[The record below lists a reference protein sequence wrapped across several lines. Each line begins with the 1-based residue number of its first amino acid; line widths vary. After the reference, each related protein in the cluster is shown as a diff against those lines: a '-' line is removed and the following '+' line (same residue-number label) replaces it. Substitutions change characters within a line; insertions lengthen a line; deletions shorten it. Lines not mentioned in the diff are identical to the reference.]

1 VIFLWGKLI
10 PMDPTIAW
18 SPAPRVLTLAPTSLH
33 VWRASLDVPPE
44 SLPRFSAILSEK
56 ELARA
61 KRFVFDRDRYPYIV
75 AQATLRLL
83 LGTYL
88 QSPPGSVRTENGP
101 QGKPF
106 LAKQSHAS
114 GLQFN
119 LSHSHGMA
127 LFAFALQRELGID
140 IEKIRPNFA
149 SRDIA
154 QRYFSRQEIAE
165 LDALPPASYTEAF
178 FLCWTRKEA
187 YIKARGQGLHI
198 PLDSF
203 SVTLTPDRPAGLT
216 SSDSECWSVYSFRPS
231 AEFVGA
237 VVAER
242 CEWELSFYDASDLL

>member
-1 VIFLWGKLI
+1 
-10 PMDPTIAW
+10 MDPTIAW
-18 SPAPRVLTLAPTSLH
+18 SPAPRVLNLAPTSLH
-33 VWRASLDVPPE
+33 VWRASLDVPSE
-44 SLPRFSAILSEK
+44 SLARFSALLSEK
-56 ELARA
+56 EAARA
-61 KRFVFDRDRYPYIV
+61 KRFVLDRDRHPYTV

-83 LGTYL
+83 LGRYL
-88 QSPPGSVRTENGP
+88 QIPPESVRTQSGP
-101 QGKPF
+101 QGKPY

-114 GLQFN
+114 ELQFN

-140 IEKIRPNFA
+140 VEKLRPNFA

-154 QRYFSRQEIAE
+154 QHYFSCQEVAE

-203 SVTLTPDRPAGLT
+203 SVTSTPDHPAALT
-216 SSDSECWSVYSFRPS
+216 SSDSECWSIYSFRPS
-231 AEFVGA
+231 PDFAAA

>member
-1 VIFLWGKLI
+1 
-10 PMDPTIAW
+10 MDPTIVW
-18 SPAPRVLTLAPTSLH
+18 NPAPRVLTLAPNSLH
-33 VWRASLDVPPE
+33 VWRARLDVPPA
-44 SLPRFSAILSEK
+44 SLQRLSALLSEK
-56 ELARA
+56 EAGRA
-61 KRFVFDRDRYPYIV
+61 KRFVFDRDRHPYTV

-83 LGTYL
+83 LGRYL
-88 QSPPGSVRTENGP
+88 RIPPESVRTQSGP
-101 QGKPF
+101 QGKPL

-114 GLQFN
+114 ELQFN

-165 LDALPPASYTEAF
+165 LDALPPASYSEAF

-203 SVTLTPDRPAGLT
+203 SVTLTLERPPVLT
-216 SSDSECWSVYSFRPS
+216 SSDSECWSIYSFRPS
-231 AEFVGA
+231 QEFVAA